1 MTITEKRIYILVLS
15 VLVILAATMVGLY
28 YHRVNQIAK
37 ASSGEESP
45 IGSGYR
51 CTTTESQLTETQNG
65 SKTSLSKTFTH
76 KIYDPSGEQIAEL
89 ETTFVGN
96 IDTDSASAT
105 SVNATF
111 TKEYRS
117 GLTLSQHCSNDTG
130 TVIVY
135 LNQSGFYYFQYRI
148 STNGTIELL

>member
-1 MTITEKRIYILVLS
+1 MTVKEKRIYLLILS
-15 VLVILAATMVGLY
+15 VLVILAVTMVALY
-28 YHRVNQIAK
+28 YHRVNQIAE
-37 ASSGEESP
+37 ALSGEESP
-45 IGSGYR
+45 IGLGYR

-65 SKTSLSKTFTH
+65 SIISLSKPFTH
-76 KIYDPSGEQIAEL
+76 KIYDPSGELIAEL

-105 SVNATF
+105 SVNAAF

-117 GLTLSQHCSNDTG
+117 GLTLSQHCSSDTG

-135 LNQSGFYYFQYRI
+135 SNQSCFYYFQYRI